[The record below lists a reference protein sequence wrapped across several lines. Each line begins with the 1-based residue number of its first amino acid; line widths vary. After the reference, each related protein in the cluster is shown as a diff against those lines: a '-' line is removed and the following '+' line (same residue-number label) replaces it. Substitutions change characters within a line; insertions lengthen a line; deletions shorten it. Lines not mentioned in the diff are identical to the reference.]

1 VISLVNFFAMRVSS
15 FSHSF
20 LFDWKAAIYFV
31 KAENGSHESCFLVG
45 FFTGVYGVVD
55 KSCILD
61 SSRGMLEMFFPWFE
75 VMLLLGFCIP
85 L

>member
-1 VISLVNFFAMRVSS
+1 MRVSS

-45 FFTGVYGVVD
+45 FFTRVYGVVAVCTCVLD

>member
-1 VISLVNFFAMRVSS
+1 MRVSS
-15 FSHSF
+15 FSYSF
-20 LFDWKAAIYFV
+20 LFEWKAAVYFV
-31 KAENGSHESCFLVG
+31 KVENGSHESCFLLG
-45 FFTGVYGVVD
+45 FFTGGLWGGDVAVCPCVLD

-75 VMLLLGFCIP
+75 VMLLLGFCIH